1 VRCQQ
6 LNLAKNAGTSVKQIE
21 RFYAEHLPLAREM
34 VRNLQ
39 RFGED

>member
-6 LNLAKNAGTSVKQIE
+6 TNLTKNAGTSVEQE
-21 RFYAEHLPLAREM
+21 RFYAEHLPLSREM